1 MFKDKNV
8 IIGITASIAAY
19 KACELTRLFVKNGAN
34 VKIIA
39 TKSSLDF
46 VSPLTLS
53 TLSKNSVLH
62 SLVDEETNLWNNHV
76 DLALWADFLII
87 APVTAKTISKMALG
101 NCDNLLLSVFLSS
114 KCPVFIAPAMD
125 LDMFTHNSTRSNL
138 KKLKSTGVNIIDSPH
153 GELASGLTGH
163 GRMAEPIDIYE
174 YVVNH
179 YLSSLPLFGKSVL
192 ITAGPTYEMIDPVRY
207 IGNFSSGKM
216 GVALATEFANMGAQ
230 VTLVLGPSS
239 LKVSHPNIKIFN
251 VVSAKEMYNVVF
263 DNFKDKDISVFSAA
277 VSDYTPVNTFEEKI
291 KKTDDSLSISF
302 KKNIDIL
309 SEVSKNKS
317 DGQIIVGFALESNNE
332 FENAKKKL
340 IDKNLDF
347 IVLNSLNDKSA
358 CFMHDTNKISIL
370 DRNNISGYE
379 LKSKNDVAIDIINKI
394 LELINEKKI

>member
-76 DLALWADFLII
+76 DLALWADFFII

-153 GELASGLTGH
+153 GELASGLTGQ

-174 YVVNH
+174 YVVNN

>member
-76 DLALWADFLII
+76 DLALWADFFII

-153 GELASGLTGH
+153 GELASGLTGQ

-174 YVVNH
+174 YVVNN

-263 DNFKDKDISVFSAA
+263 DNFKDKDIGVFSAA
-277 VSDYTPVNTFEEKI
+277 VSDYTPVNPFEEKI

-309 SEVSKNKS
+309 SEVTKNKS